1 MGTPFLWPGVRFDGQ
16 KRVSE
21 VQWTEHKK
29 GQARPLRGLVG
40 SPFEHA
46 NDASNEHDFC
56 QGCQGGGVDADVQT
70 QRDGVKAA
78 AYFKS
83 SGRIWGYA
91 LKLAAT
97 PLKVLAQ

>member
-40 SPFEHA
+40 SPFEHV
-46 NDASNEHDFC
+46 NDASNEHNFC
-56 QGCQGGGVDADVQT
+56 QGCQCGGVDAGVQARET
-70 QRDGVKAA
+70 ERRQRPISSYPAA
-78 AYFKS
+78 FGS
-83 SGRIWGYA
+83 MLLNLLLLR
-91 LKLAAT
+91 
-97 PLKVLAQ
+97 

>member
-46 NDASNEHDFC
+46 IDASNDHDFC
-56 QGCQGGGVDADVQT
+56 QGCQGGGILEEYSESP
-70 QRDGVKAA
+70 GVHAFSKH
-78 AYFKS
+78 S
-83 SGRIWGYA
+83 
-91 LKLAAT
+91 
-97 PLKVLAQ
+97 